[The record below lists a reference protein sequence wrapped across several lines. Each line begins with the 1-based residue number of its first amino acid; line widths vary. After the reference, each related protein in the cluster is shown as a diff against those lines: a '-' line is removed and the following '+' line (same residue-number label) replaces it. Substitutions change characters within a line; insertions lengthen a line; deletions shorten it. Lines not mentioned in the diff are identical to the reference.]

1 MMKKRLVTVGLAAVA
16 AVTLLAAG
24 CGEGKNYIK
33 MSYYDET
40 SYEEG
45 ANYSTI
51 DENLFYRN
59 ERKVDVA
66 DPCVVYV
73 NDEKDADYGSYYLY
87 GTTGN
92 TGFFCWKSD
101 DLVNWEGVGYALL
114 YRDLSTPQGKAVSV
128 DSWAPEVIY
137 DGEADK
143 WYMFFSS
150 TPKDS
155 SNSYIPYIAQSDS
168 PAGPFELIDHI
179 DSYTA
184 TDGTPL
190 KDIENIETNNS
201 YYYQRYM
208 TFDPLKMSQALE
220 KLGLADMDATSD
232 VLRAIDFHP
241 YVDSSTGDKYLY
253 FNTSVNSYIMGMK
266 MNSWTDPKYDTLTI
280 ITKPGYSTPSAAEKD
295 VPNEMNTSVNE
306 AAWITEHGGKYYLT
320 YSTNSYKDKTYQVCQ
335 AVADKPLGEFRKLT
349 EAEGG
354 ILLSAD
360 SALRDDVSG
369 TGHSSIINAGGQDYI
384 IYHAHNSIAEGGSS
398 RHVAVD
404 EIEWITVKD
413 AQGNDLDVMYANGP
427 TTSVQPLPE
436 FASEYKNI
444 VAQAEVSATGIADGS
459 SVSFLTDGLL
469 SINRYA
475 NYDMVETY
483 IKETEFS
490 GETTITL
497 KFDDYKTIRA
507 LMVYNSKNMESAFY
521 DIERVEFDCRLEDGT
536 FVTKYIDGL
545 AYDIK
550 AYTSTDDI
558 DVLRPASSAI
568 AEFDEIECNE
578 IRITITPATE
588 EQIPVHGFNDLAILA
603 VSEIRVLGK

>member
-1 MMKKRLVTVGLAAVA
+1 MKKRLVAIGLAIMTAI
-16 AVTLLAAG
+16 TLPIAG
-24 CGEGKNYIK
+24 CGEGKNYIE

-45 ANYSTI
+45 ADYSTI
-51 DENLFYRN
+51 NENLFYRN
-59 ERKVDVA
+59 DRKVDVA
-66 DPCVVYV
+66 DPCVVYIDDE
-73 NDEKDADYGSYYLY
+73 NDTDYGSYYLY

-137 DGEADK
+137 DGETDK

-168 PAGPFELIDHI
+168 PSGPFDLIDHI

-184 TDGTPL
+184 ADGTLL

-241 YVDSSTGDKYLY
+241 YVDSVTGDKYLY
-253 FNTSVNSYIMGMK
+253 FNTSVNSYIMGIK
-266 MNSWTDPKYDTLTI
+266 MNSWTEPDYDTLTI
-280 ITKPGYSTPSAAEKD
+280 IAKPGYSTPSAAEKD

-306 AAWITEHGGKYYLT
+306 AAWITEHGGRYYLT

-335 AVADKPLGEFRKLT
+335 AVADNPLGEFRKLT

-369 TGHSSIINAGGQDYI
+369 TGHSAIINAGGQDYI

-404 EIEWITVKD
+404 EIEWVAIED
-413 AQGNDLDVMYANGP
+413 ANGNELDAMYANGP
-427 TTSVQPLPE
+427 TTSVQPIPE

-444 VAQAEVSATGIADGS
+444 ADQAEVSATSLADGS
-459 SVSFLTDGLL
+459 SVSALTDDLL
-469 SINRYA
+469 TINRYA
-475 NYDMVETY
+475 NYDMVEKY
-483 IKETEFS
+483 VKETEFS
-490 GETTITL
+490 AETTITL

-507 LMVYNSKNMESAFY
+507 LMIYNSKNMESAFY

-536 FVTKYIDGL
+536 FATKYIDKL
-545 AYDIK
+545 AFDIM

-558 DVLRPASSAI
+558 DVLRPASSAV

-578 IRITITPATE
+578 IRITIKPATE
-588 EQIPVHGFNDLAILA
+588 EQIPVHGFNDLAVLA

>member
-1 MMKKRLVTVGLAAVA
+1 MKKRLVAIGLAMMTAI
-16 AVTLLAAG
+16 TLPIAG
-24 CGEGKNYIK
+24 CGEGKNYIE

-45 ANYSTI
+45 ADYSTI
-51 DENLFYRN
+51 NENLFYRN
-59 ERKVDVA
+59 DRKVDVA
-66 DPCVVYV
+66 DPCVVYIDDE
-73 NDEKDADYGSYYLY
+73 NDTDYGSYYLY

-137 DGEADK
+137 DGETDK

-168 PAGPFELIDHI
+168 PSGPFDLIDHI

-184 TDGTPL
+184 ADGTLL

-241 YVDSSTGDKYLY
+241 YVDSVTGDKYLY
-253 FNTSVNSYIMGMK
+253 FNTSVNSYIMGIK
-266 MNSWTDPKYDTLTI
+266 MNSWTEPDYDTLTI
-280 ITKPGYSTPSAAEKD
+280 IAKPGYSTPSAAEKD

-306 AAWITEHGGKYYLT
+306 AAWITEHGGRYYLT

-335 AVADKPLGEFRKLT
+335 AVADNPLGEFRKLT

-369 TGHSSIINAGGQDYI
+369 TGHSAIINAGGQDYI

-404 EIEWITVKD
+404 EIEWVAIED
-413 AQGNDLDVMYANGP
+413 ANGNELDAMYANGP
-427 TTSVQPLPE
+427 TTSVQPIPE

-444 VAQAEVSATGIADGS
+444 ADQAEVSATSLADGS
-459 SVSFLTDGLL
+459 SVSALTDDLL
-469 SINRYA
+469 TINRYA
-475 NYDMVETY
+475 NYDMVEKY
-483 IKETEFS
+483 VKETEFS
-490 GETTITL
+490 DETTITL

-507 LMVYNSKNMESAFY
+507 LMIYNSKNMESAFY

-536 FVTKYIDGL
+536 FATKYIDKL
-545 AYDIK
+545 AFDIM

-558 DVLRPASSAI
+558 DVLRPASSAV

-578 IRITITPATE
+578 IRITIKPATE
-588 EQIPVHGFNDLAILA
+588 EQIPVHGFNDLAVLA

>member
-1 MMKKRLVTVGLAAVA
+1 
-16 AVTLLAAG
+16 
-24 CGEGKNYIK
+24 
-33 MSYYDET
+33 
-40 SYEEG
+40 
-45 ANYSTI
+45 
-51 DENLFYRN
+51 
-59 ERKVDVA
+59 
-66 DPCVVYV
+66 
-73 NDEKDADYGSYYLY
+73 
-87 GTTGN
+87 
-92 TGFFCWKSD
+92 
-101 DLVNWEGVGYALL
+101 
-114 YRDLSTPQGKAVSV
+114 
-128 DSWAPEVIY
+128 
-137 DGEADK
+137 
-143 WYMFFSS
+143 
-150 TPKDS
+150 
-155 SNSYIPYIAQSDS
+155 
-168 PAGPFELIDHI
+168 
-179 DSYTA
+179 
-184 TDGTPL
+184 
-190 KDIENIETNNS
+190 
-201 YYYQRYM
+201 M
-208 TFDPLKMSQALE
+208 TFDPLKMLQALE

-241 YVDSSTGDKYLY
+241 YVDSATGDKYLY
-253 FNTSVNSYIMGMK
+253 FNTSVNSYIMGME

-306 AAWITEHGGKYYLT
+306 AAWITEYGGKYYLT

-369 TGHSSIINAGGQDYI
+369 TGHSSIVHVGEQDYI

-444 VAQAEVSATGIADGS
+444 AAQAEVSATGIADGS

-536 FVTKYIDGL
+536 FATKYIDGL

-578 IRITITPATE
+578 IRITIKPATE

>member
-1 MMKKRLVTVGLAAVA
+1 MKKRLVTVSLAMMTAII
-16 AVTLLAAG
+16 LLIAG
-24 CGEGKNYIK
+24 CGEGKNYIE

-45 ANYSTI
+45 ADYSTI
-51 DENLFYRN
+51 NENLFYRN

-73 NDEKDADYGSYYLY
+73 DDENDTDYGSYYLY

-137 DGEADK
+137 DGEANK

-150 TPKDS
+150 TPKES
-155 SNSYIPYIAQSDS
+155 SNSFIPYIAQGDS

-208 TFDPLKMSQALE
+208 TFDPLKMSQELE
-220 KLGLADMDATSD
+220 RLGLADMDNTSD

-241 YVDSSTGDKYLY
+241 YVDSATGDKYLY
-253 FNTSVNSYIMGMK
+253 FNTSVNSYIMGIK
-266 MNSWTDPKYDTLTI
+266 MNSWTEPDYGTLTI
-280 ITKPGYSTPSAAEKD
+280 IAKPGYSTPSAVEKD
-295 VPNEMNTSVNE
+295 VPAEMNTSVNE
-306 AAWITEHGGKYYLT
+306 AAWMTEHGGKYYLT

-335 AVADKPLGEFRKLT
+335 AVADSPLGEFRKLT

-354 ILLSAD
+354 ILISAD

-369 TGHSSIINAGGQDYI
+369 TGHSSIINVGGQDYI
-384 IYHAHNSIAEGGSS
+384 VYHAHNSIAEGGSS

-404 EIEWITVKD
+404 EIEWVTVKD
-413 AQGNDLDVMYANGP
+413 VQGNDLDVMYANGP

-444 VAQAEVSATGIADGS
+444 ADQAEVSATSVADGS

-490 GETTITL
+490 AGTTITL

-507 LMVYNSKNMESAFY
+507 LMIYNSKNMESAFY

-536 FVTKYIDGL
+536 YATKYIDNL
-545 AYDIK
+545 SFDIE

-558 DVLRPASSAI
+558 DVLRPASSAV

-578 IRITITPATE
+578 IRITIKPATE
-588 EQIPVHGFNDLAILA
+588 EQIPVHGFNDLAVLA
-603 VSEIRVLGK
+603 VSEIRVLSK

>member
-1 MMKKRLVTVGLAAVA
+1 MKKRLLAIGLAIMTAI
-16 AVTLLAAG
+16 TLPIAG
-24 CGEGKNYIK
+24 CGEGKNYIE

-45 ANYSTI
+45 ADYSTI
-51 DENLFYRN
+51 NENLFYRN
-59 ERKVDVA
+59 DRKVDVA
-66 DPCVVYV
+66 DPCVVYIDDE
-73 NDEKDADYGSYYLY
+73 NDTDYGSYYLY

-137 DGEADK
+137 DGETDK

-168 PAGPFELIDHI
+168 PSGPFDLIDHI

-184 TDGTPL
+184 ADGTLL

-241 YVDSSTGDKYLY
+241 YVDSVTGDKYLY
-253 FNTSVNSYIMGMK
+253 FNTSVNSYIMGIK
-266 MNSWTDPKYDTLTI
+266 MNSWTDPDYDTLTI
-280 ITKPGYSTPSAAEKD
+280 IAKPGYSTPSAAEKD

-306 AAWITEHGGKYYLT
+306 AAWITEHGGRYYLT

-335 AVADKPLGEFRKLT
+335 AVADNPLGEFRKLT

-369 TGHSSIINAGGQDYI
+369 TGHSAIINAGGQDYI

-404 EIEWITVKD
+404 EIEWVAIED
-413 AQGNDLDVMYANGP
+413 ANGNELDVMYANGP

-444 VAQAEVSATGIADGS
+444 AAQAEVSATSLADGS
-459 SVSFLTDGLL
+459 SVSALTDDLL
-469 SINRYA
+469 TINRYA
-475 NYDMVETY
+475 NYDMVEKY
-483 IKETEFS
+483 VKETEFS
-490 GETTITL
+490 AETTITL

-507 LMVYNSKNMESAFY
+507 LMIYNSKNMESAFY

-536 FVTKYIDGL
+536 FATKYIDKL
-545 AYDIK
+545 AFDIM

-558 DVLRPASSAI
+558 DVLRLASSAV

-578 IRITITPATE
+578 IRITIKPATE
-588 EQIPVHGFNDLAILA
+588 EQIPVHGFNDLAVLA
-603 VSEIRVLGK
+603 VSELRVLGK

>member
-1 MMKKRLVTVGLAAVA
+1 MKKRIVSVGLAVLA

-33 MSYYDET
+33 MSYYDEA
-40 SYEEG
+40 SYADGED
-45 ANYSTI
+45 YSTI
-51 DENLFYRN
+51 NENLFYRN

-73 NDEKDADYGSYYLY
+73 DDENDADYGTYYLY

-114 YRDLSTPQGKAVSV
+114 YRDLTTPEGKAVSI

-137 DGEADK
+137 DGDADK

-155 SNSYIPYIAQSDS
+155 SNSYIPYIAEGDS
-168 PAGPFELIDHI
+168 PAGPFTLVDHI

-190 KDIENIETNNS
+190 KDIENIETDNS

-208 TFDPLKMSQALE
+208 TFDPYQMSQAME
-220 KLGLADMDATSD
+220 NLGLGDMDATSD

-241 YVDSSTGDKYLY
+241 YVDSATGDKYLY
-253 FNTSVNSYIMGMK
+253 FNTSVNSYIMGIK
-266 MNSWTDPKYDTLTI
+266 MNSWAEPDYSTLTI
-280 ITKPGYSTPSAAEKD
+280 IAKPGYSTPSAAEKD

-306 AAWITEHGGKYYLT
+306 AAWITEHNGKYYLT

-335 AVADKPLGEFRKLT
+335 AVGSTPLGEFRKLT

-360 SALRDDVSG
+360 AALRDDVSG
-369 TGHSSIINAGGQDYI
+369 TGHSSIINAGGQYYI
-384 IYHAHNSIAEGGSS
+384 VYHKHNSVSEGGSS

-436 FASEYKNI
+436 FASEYKN
-444 VAQAEVSATGIADGS
+444 VASEAEVSATSLSGDS
-459 SVSFLTDGLL
+459 SVSCLTDGLL
-469 SINRYA
+469 SVNRYA

-483 IKETEFS
+483 VKETCFTA
-490 GETTITL
+490 ETTITL
-497 KFDDYKTIRA
+497 TFDDYKTIRA
-507 LMVYNSKNMESAFY
+507 LMIYNSKNMESAFY
-521 DIERVEFDCRLEDGT
+521 NIERVEFDCRLEDGT
-536 FVTKYIDGL
+536 LATKYIDGL
-545 AYDIK
+545 VFDWD

-558 DVLRPASSAI
+558 DVIRPAASAI
-568 AEFDEIECNE
+568 AEFDEIECIE
-578 IRITITPATE
+578 IRITISPATE
-588 EQIPVHGFNDLAILA
+588 EQIPVHGYDDMAELA

>member
-1 MMKKRLVTVGLAAVA
+1 MKKRIVSVGLAVLA

-33 MSYYDET
+33 MSYYDEA
-40 SYEEG
+40 SYADGED
-45 ANYSTI
+45 YSTI
-51 DENLFYRN
+51 NENLFYRN

-73 NDEKDADYGSYYLY
+73 DDENDADYGTYYLY

-114 YRDLSTPQGKAVSV
+114 YRDLTTPEGKAVSI

-137 DGEADK
+137 DGDADK

-155 SNSYIPYIAQSDS
+155 SNSYIPYIAEGDS
-168 PAGPFELIDHI
+168 PAGPFTLVDHI

-190 KDIENIETNNS
+190 KDIENIETDNS

-208 TFDPLKMSQALE
+208 TFDPYQMSQAME
-220 KLGLADMDATSD
+220 KLGLGDMDATSD

-241 YVDSSTGDKYLY
+241 YVDSATGDKYLY
-253 FNTSVNSYIMGMK
+253 FNTSVNSYIMGIK
-266 MNSWTDPKYDTLTI
+266 MNSWAEPDYSTLTI
-280 ITKPGYSTPSAAEKD
+280 IAKPGYSTPSAAEKD

-306 AAWITEHGGKYYLT
+306 AAWITEHNGKYYLT
-320 YSTNSYKDKTYQVCQ
+320 YSTNSYRDKTYQVCQ
-335 AVADKPLGEFRKLT
+335 AVADSPLGEFRKLT
-349 EAEGG
+349 EEEGG

-360 SALRDDVSG
+360 AALRDDVSG
-369 TGHSSIINAGGQDYI
+369 TGHSSIINAGGQYYI
-384 IYHAHNSIAEGGSS
+384 VYHKHNSVSEGGSS

-436 FASEYKNI
+436 FASEYKN
-444 VAQAEVSATGIADGS
+444 VASEAEVSATSLADDS
-459 SVSFLTDGLL
+459 SVSCLTDGLL
-469 SINRYA
+469 SVNRFA
-475 NYDMVETY
+475 NNDMVETY
-483 IKETEFS
+483 VKETCFTA
-490 GETTITL
+490 ETTITL
-497 KFDDYKTIRA
+497 TFDDYKTIRA
-507 LMVYNSKNMESAFY
+507 LMIYNSKNMESAFY
-521 DIERVEFDCRLEDGT
+521 NIERVEFDCRLEDGT
-536 FVTKYIDGL
+536 LATKYIDGL
-545 AYDIK
+545 VFDWD

-558 DVLRPASSAI
+558 DVIRPAASAI
-568 AEFDEIECNE
+568 AEFDEIECIE
-578 IRITITPATE
+578 IRITISPATE
-588 EQIPVHGFNDLAILA
+588 EQIPVHGYNDMAELA

>member
-1 MMKKRLVTVGLAAVA
+1 MKKRLVAIGLAIMTAI
-16 AVTLLAAG
+16 TLPIAG
-24 CGEGKNYIK
+24 CGEGKNYIE

-45 ANYSTI
+45 ADYSTI
-51 DENLFYRN
+51 NENLFYRN
-59 ERKVDVA
+59 DRKVDVA
-66 DPCVVYV
+66 DPCVVYIDDE
-73 NDEKDADYGSYYLY
+73 NDTDYGSYYLY

-137 DGEADK
+137 DGETDK

-168 PAGPFELIDHI
+168 PSGPFDLIDHI

-184 TDGTPL
+184 ADGTLL

-241 YVDSSTGDKYLY
+241 YVDSVTGDKYLY
-253 FNTSVNSYIMGMK
+253 FNTSVNSYIMGIK
-266 MNSWTDPKYDTLTI
+266 MNSWTDPDYDTLTI
-280 ITKPGYSTPSAAEKD
+280 IAKPGYSTPSAAEKD

-306 AAWITEHGGKYYLT
+306 AAWITEHGGRYYLT

-335 AVADKPLGEFRKLT
+335 AVADNPLGEFRKLT

-369 TGHSSIINAGGQDYI
+369 TGHSAIINAGGQDYI

-404 EIEWITVKD
+404 EIEWVAIED
-413 AQGNDLDVMYANGP
+413 ANGNELDAMYANGP
-427 TTSVQPLPE
+427 TTSVQPIPE

-444 VAQAEVSATGIADGS
+444 ADQAEVSATSLADGS
-459 SVSFLTDGLL
+459 SVSALTDDLL
-469 SINRYA
+469 TINRYA
-475 NYDMVETY
+475 NYDMVEKY
-483 IKETEFS
+483 VKETEFS
-490 GETTITL
+490 AETTITL

-507 LMVYNSKNMESAFY
+507 LMIYNSKNMESAFY

-536 FVTKYIDGL
+536 FATKYIDKL
-545 AYDIK
+545 AFDIM

-558 DVLRPASSAI
+558 DVLRPASSAV

-578 IRITITPATE
+578 IRITIKPATE
-588 EQIPVHGFNDLAILA
+588 EQIPVHGFNDLAVLA

>member
-1 MMKKRLVTVGLAAVA
+1 MKKRLLAIGLAIMTAI
-16 AVTLLAAG
+16 TLPIAG
-24 CGEGKNYIK
+24 CGEGKNYIE

-45 ANYSTI
+45 ADYSTI
-51 DENLFYRN
+51 NENLFYRN
-59 ERKVDVA
+59 DRKVDVA
-66 DPCVVYV
+66 DPCVVYIDDE
-73 NDEKDADYGSYYLY
+73 NDTDYGSYYLY

-137 DGEADK
+137 DGETDK

-168 PAGPFELIDHI
+168 PSGPFELIDHI

-208 TFDPLKMSQALE
+208 TFDPLKMLQALE

-241 YVDSSTGDKYLY
+241 YVDSATGDKYLY
-253 FNTSVNSYIMGMK
+253 FNTSVNSYIMGIK
-266 MNSWTDPKYDTLTI
+266 MNSWTDPDYDTLTI
-280 ITKPGYSTPSAAEKD
+280 IAKPGYSTPSAAEKD

-306 AAWITEHGGKYYLT
+306 AAWITEHGGRYYLT

-335 AVADKPLGEFRKLT
+335 AVADNPLGEFRKLT

-369 TGHSSIINAGGQDYI
+369 TGHSAIINAGGQDYI

-404 EIEWITVKD
+404 EIEWVAIED
-413 AQGNDLDVMYANGP
+413 ANGNELDAMYANGP

-444 VAQAEVSATGIADGS
+444 AAQAEVSATSLADGS

-490 GETTITL
+490 AETTITL
-497 KFDDYKTIRA
+497 KFNDYKTIRA
-507 LMVYNSKNMESAFY
+507 LMIYNSKNMESAFY

-536 FVTKYIDGL
+536 FATKYIDKL
-545 AYDIK
+545 AFDIM

-558 DVLRPASSAI
+558 DVLRPASSAV

-578 IRITITPATE
+578 IRITIKPATE
-588 EQIPVHGFNDLAILA
+588 EQIPVHGFNDLAVLA

>member
-1 MMKKRLVTVGLAAVA
+1 MKKRLVAIGLAIMTAI
-16 AVTLLAAG
+16 TLPITG
-24 CGEGKNYIK
+24 CGEGKNYIE

-45 ANYSTI
+45 ADYSTI
-51 DENLFYRN
+51 NENLFYRN
-59 ERKVDVA
+59 DRKVDVA
-66 DPCVVYV
+66 DPCVVYIDDE
-73 NDEKDADYGSYYLY
+73 NDTDYGSYYLY

-137 DGEADK
+137 DGETDK

-168 PAGPFELIDHI
+168 PSGPFDLIDHI

-184 TDGTPL
+184 ADGTLL

-241 YVDSSTGDKYLY
+241 YVDSVTGDKYLY
-253 FNTSVNSYIMGMK
+253 FNTSVNSYIMGIK
-266 MNSWTDPKYDTLTI
+266 MNSWTDPDYDTLTI
-280 ITKPGYSTPSAAEKD
+280 IAKPGYSTPSAAEKD

-306 AAWITEHGGKYYLT
+306 AAWITEHGGRYYLT

-335 AVADKPLGEFRKLT
+335 AVADNPLGEFRKLS

-369 TGHSSIINAGGQDYI
+369 TGHSAIINAGGQDYI

-404 EIEWITVKD
+404 EIEWVAIED
-413 AQGNDLDVMYANGP
+413 ANGNELDAMYANGP
-427 TTSVQPLPE
+427 TTSVQPIPE

-444 VAQAEVSATGIADGS
+444 ADQAEVSATSLADGS
-459 SVSFLTDGLL
+459 SVSALTDDLL
-469 SINRYA
+469 TINRYA

-490 GETTITL
+490 AETTITL

-507 LMVYNSKNMESAFY
+507 LMIYNSKNMESAFY

-536 FVTKYIDGL
+536 FATKYIDKL
-545 AYDIK
+545 AFDIM

-558 DVLRPASSAI
+558 DVLRPASSAV

-578 IRITITPATE
+578 IRITIKPATE
-588 EQIPVHGFNDLAILA
+588 EQIPVHGFNDLAVLA

>member
-1 MMKKRLVTVGLAAVA
+1 MKKRLVAIGLAIMTAI
-16 AVTLLAAG
+16 TLPITG
-24 CGEGKNYIK
+24 CGEGKNYIE

-45 ANYSTI
+45 ADYSTI
-51 DENLFYRN
+51 NENLFYRN
-59 ERKVDVA
+59 DRKVDVA
-66 DPCVVYV
+66 DPCVVYIDDE
-73 NDEKDADYGSYYLY
+73 NDTDYGSYYLY

-137 DGEADK
+137 DGETDR

-168 PAGPFELIDHI
+168 PSGPFDLIDHI

-184 TDGTPL
+184 ADGTLL

-241 YVDSSTGDKYLY
+241 YVDSVTGDKYLY
-253 FNTSVNSYIMGMK
+253 FNTSVNSYIMGIK
-266 MNSWTDPKYDTLTI
+266 MNSWTEPDYDTLTI
-280 ITKPGYSTPSAAEKD
+280 IAKPGYSTPSAAEKD

-306 AAWITEHGGKYYLT
+306 AAWITEHGGRYYLT

-335 AVADKPLGEFRKLT
+335 AVADNPLGEFRKLT

-369 TGHSSIINAGGQDYI
+369 TGHSAIINAGGQDYI

-404 EIEWITVKD
+404 EIEWVAIED
-413 AQGNDLDVMYANGP
+413 ANGNELDAMYANGP
-427 TTSVQPLPE
+427 TTSVQPIPE

-444 VAQAEVSATGIADGS
+444 ADQAEVSATSLADGS
-459 SVSFLTDGLL
+459 SVSALTDDLL
-469 SINRYA
+469 TINRYA
-475 NYDMVETY
+475 NYDMVEKY
-483 IKETEFS
+483 VKETEFS
-490 GETTITL
+490 DETTITL

-507 LMVYNSKNMESAFY
+507 LMIYNSKNMESAFY

-536 FVTKYIDGL
+536 FATKYIDKL
-545 AYDIK
+545 AFDIM

-558 DVLRPASSAI
+558 DVLRPASSAV

-578 IRITITPATE
+578 IRITIKPATE
-588 EQIPVHGFNDLAILA
+588 EQIPVHGFNDLAVLA

>member
-1 MMKKRLVTVGLAAVA
+1 MKKRLVAIGLAMMTAII
-16 AVTLLAAG
+16 LLIAG
-24 CGEGKNYIK
+24 CEEGKNYIE

-45 ANYSTI
+45 ADYSTI
-51 DENLFYRN
+51 NENLFYRN
-59 ERKVDVA
+59 DRKVDVA
-66 DPCVVYV
+66 DPCVVYIDDE
-73 NDEKDADYGSYYLY
+73 NDTDYGSYYLY

-137 DGEADK
+137 DGETDK

-168 PAGPFELIDHI
+168 PSGPFELIDHI

-184 TDGTPL
+184 ADGTLL

-241 YVDSSTGDKYLY
+241 YVDSVTGDKYLY
-253 FNTSVNSYIMGMK
+253 FNTSVNSYIMGIK
-266 MNSWTDPKYDTLTI
+266 MNSWTDPDYDTLTI
-280 ITKPGYSTPSAAEKD
+280 IAKPGYSTPSAAEKD

-306 AAWITEHGGKYYLT
+306 AAWITEHGGRYYLT

-335 AVADKPLGEFRKLT
+335 AVADNPLGEFRKLT

-369 TGHSSIINAGGQDYI
+369 TGHSAIINAGGQDYI

-404 EIEWITVKD
+404 EIEWVAIED
-413 AQGNDLDVMYANGP
+413 ANGNELDAMYANGP
-427 TTSVQPLPE
+427 TTSVQPIPE

-444 VAQAEVSATGIADGS
+444 ADQAEVSATSLADGS
-459 SVSFLTDGLL
+459 SVSALTDDLL
-469 SINRYA
+469 TINRYA

-490 GETTITL
+490 AETTITL

-507 LMVYNSKNMESAFY
+507 LMIYNSKNMESAFY

-536 FVTKYIDGL
+536 FATKYIDKL
-545 AYDIK
+545 AFDIM

-558 DVLRPASSAI
+558 DVLRPASSAV

-578 IRITITPATE
+578 IRITIKPATE
-588 EQIPVHGFNDLAILA
+588 EQIPVHGFNDLAVLA

>member
-1 MMKKRLVTVGLAAVA
+1 MKKRIVSVGLAVLA

-33 MSYYDET
+33 MSYYDEA
-40 SYEEG
+40 SYADGEDC
-45 ANYSTI
+45 STI
-51 DENLFYRN
+51 NENLFYRN

-73 NDEKDADYGSYYLY
+73 DDENDADYGTYYLY

-114 YRDLSTPQGKAVSV
+114 YRDLTTPEGKAVSI

-137 DGEADK
+137 DGDADK

-155 SNSYIPYIAQSDS
+155 SNSYIPYIAEGDS
-168 PAGPFELIDHI
+168 PAGPFTLVDHI

-190 KDIENIETNNS
+190 KDIENIETDNS

-208 TFDPLKMSQALE
+208 TFDPYQMSQAME
-220 KLGLADMDATSD
+220 NLGLGDMDATSD

-241 YVDSSTGDKYLY
+241 YVDSATGDKYLY
-253 FNTSVNSYIMGMK
+253 FNTSVNSYIMGIK
-266 MNSWTDPKYDTLTI
+266 MNSWAEPDYSTLTI
-280 ITKPGYSTPSAAEKD
+280 IAKPGYSTPSAAEKD

-306 AAWITEHGGKYYLT
+306 AAWITEHNGKYYLT

-335 AVADKPLGEFRKLT
+335 AVADSPLGEFRKLT
-349 EAEGG
+349 EKEGG

-360 SALRDDVSG
+360 AALRDDVSG
-369 TGHSSIINAGGQDYI
+369 TGHSSIINAGGQYYI
-384 IYHAHNSIAEGGSS
+384 VYHKHNSVSEGGSS

-436 FASEYKNI
+436 FASEYKN
-444 VAQAEVSATGIADGS
+444 VASEAEVSATSLADDS
-459 SVSFLTDGLL
+459 SVSCLTDGLL
-469 SINRYA
+469 SVNRFA
-475 NYDMVETY
+475 NDDMVETY
-483 IKETEFS
+483 VKETCFTA
-490 GETTITL
+490 ETTITL
-497 KFDDYKTIRA
+497 TFDDYKTIRA
-507 LMVYNSKNMESAFY
+507 LMIYNSKNMESAFY
-521 DIERVEFDCRLEDGT
+521 NIERVEFDCRLEDGT
-536 FVTKYIDGL
+536 LATKYIDGL
-545 AYDIK
+545 VFDWD

-558 DVLRPASSAI
+558 DVIRPAASAI
-568 AEFDEIECNE
+568 AEFDEIECIE
-578 IRITITPATE
+578 IRITISPATE
-588 EQIPVHGFNDLAILA
+588 EQIPVHGYDDMAELA

>member
-1 MMKKRLVTVGLAAVA
+1 MKKRIVSVGLAVLA

-33 MSYYDET
+33 MSYYDEA
-40 SYEEG
+40 SYADGED
-45 ANYSTI
+45 YSTI
-51 DENLFYRN
+51 NENLFYRN

-73 NDEKDADYGSYYLY
+73 DDENDADYGTYYLY

-114 YRDLSTPQGKAVSV
+114 YRDLTTPEGKAVSI

-137 DGEADK
+137 DGDADK

-155 SNSYIPYIAQSDS
+155 SNSYIPYIAEGDS
-168 PAGPFELIDHI
+168 PAGPFTLVDHI

-190 KDIENIETNNS
+190 KDIENIETDNS

-208 TFDPLKMSQALE
+208 TFDPYQMSQAME
-220 KLGLADMDATSD
+220 NLGLGDMDATSD

-241 YVDSSTGDKYLY
+241 YVDSATGDKYLY
-253 FNTSVNSYIMGMK
+253 FNTSVNSYIMGIK
-266 MNSWTDPKYDTLTI
+266 MNSWAEPDYSTLTI
-280 ITKPGYSTPSAAEKD
+280 IAKPGYSTPSAAEKD

-306 AAWITEHGGKYYLT
+306 AAWITEHNGKYYLT

-335 AVADKPLGEFRKLT
+335 AVADSPLGEFRKLT
-349 EAEGG
+349 EKEGG

-360 SALRDDVSG
+360 AALRDDVSG
-369 TGHSSIINAGGQDYI
+369 TGHSSIINAGGQYYI
-384 IYHAHNSIAEGGSS
+384 VYHKHNSVSEGGSS

-436 FASEYKNI
+436 FASEYKN
-444 VAQAEVSATGIADGS
+444 VASEAEVSATSLSGDS
-459 SVSFLTDGLL
+459 SVSCLTDGLL
-469 SINRYA
+469 SVNRFA
-475 NYDMVETY
+475 NADMVETY
-483 IKETEFS
+483 VKETCFTA
-490 GETTITL
+490 ETTITL
-497 KFDDYKTIRA
+497 TFDDYKTIRV
-507 LMVYNSKNMESAFY
+507 LMIYNSKNMESAFY
-521 DIERVEFDCRLEDGT
+521 NIERVEFDCRLEDGT
-536 FVTKYIDGL
+536 LATKYIDGL
-545 AYDIK
+545 VFDWD

-558 DVLRPASSAI
+558 DVIRPAASAI

-578 IRITITPATE
+578 IRITISPATE
-588 EQIPVHGFNDLAILA
+588 EQIPVHGYDDMAELA

>member
-1 MMKKRLVTVGLAAVA
+1 MKKRIVSVGLAVLA

-33 MSYYDET
+33 MSYYDEA
-40 SYEEG
+40 SYADGED
-45 ANYSTI
+45 YSTI
-51 DENLFYRN
+51 NENLFYRN

-73 NDEKDADYGSYYLY
+73 DDENDADYGTYYLY

-114 YRDLSTPQGKAVSV
+114 YRDLTTPEGKAVSV

-137 DGEADK
+137 DGDADK

-155 SNSYIPYIAQSDS
+155 SNSYIPYIAEGDS
-168 PAGPFELIDHI
+168 PAGPFTLVDHI

-190 KDIENIETNNS
+190 KDIENIETDNS

-208 TFDPLKMSQALE
+208 TFDPYQMSQAME
-220 KLGLADMDATSD
+220 NLGLGDMDATSD

-241 YVDSSTGDKYLY
+241 YVDSATGDKYLY
-253 FNTSVNSYIMGMK
+253 FNTSVNSYIMGIKMK
-266 MNSWTDPKYDTLTI
+266 SWTEPEYGTLTI
-280 ITKPGYSTPSAAEKD
+280 IAKPGYSTPSAAEKD

-306 AAWITEHGGKYYLT
+306 AAWITEHNGKYYLT

-335 AVADKPLGEFRKLT
+335 AVADSPLGEFRKLT
-349 EAEGG
+349 EKEGG

-360 SALRDDVSG
+360 AALRDDVSG
-369 TGHSSIINAGGQDYI
+369 TGHSSIINAGGQYYI
-384 IYHAHNSIAEGGSS
+384 VYHKHNSVSEGGSS

-436 FASEYKNI
+436 FASEYKN
-444 VAQAEVSATGIADGS
+444 VAPEAEVSATSLSGDS
-459 SVSFLTDGLL
+459 SVSCLTDGLL
-469 SINRYA
+469 SVNRYA

-483 IKETEFS
+483 VKETCFTA
-490 GETTITL
+490 ETTITL
-497 KFDDYKTIRA
+497 TFDDYKTIRA
-507 LMVYNSKNMESAFY
+507 LMIYNSKNMESAFY
-521 DIERVEFDCRLEDGT
+521 NIERVEFDCRLEDGT
-536 FVTKYIDGL
+536 LATKYIDGL
-545 AYDIK
+545 VFDWD

-558 DVLRPASSAI
+558 DVIRPAASAI

-578 IRITITPATE
+578 IRITISPATE
-588 EQIPVHGFNDLAILA
+588 EQIPVHGYNDMAELA

>member
-1 MMKKRLVTVGLAAVA
+1 MKKRIVSVGLAVLA

-33 MSYYDET
+33 MSYYDEA
-40 SYEEG
+40 SYADGED
-45 ANYSTI
+45 YSTI
-51 DENLFYRN
+51 NENLFYRN

-73 NDEKDADYGSYYLY
+73 DDENDADYGTYYLY

-114 YRDLSTPQGKAVSV
+114 YRDLTTPEGKAVSV

-137 DGEADK
+137 DGDADK

-155 SNSYIPYIAQSDS
+155 SNSYIPYIAEGDS
-168 PAGPFELIDHI
+168 PAGPFTLVDHI
-179 DSYTA
+179 ESYTA

-190 KDIENIETNNS
+190 KDIENIETDNS

-208 TFDPLKMSQALE
+208 TFDPYQMSQAME
-220 KLGLADMDATSD
+220 NLGLGDMDATSD

-241 YVDSSTGDKYLY
+241 YVDSATGDKYLY
-253 FNTSVNSYIMGMK
+253 FNTSVNSYIMGIKMK
-266 MNSWTDPKYDTLTI
+266 SWTEPEYGTLTI
-280 ITKPGYSTPSAAEKD
+280 IAKPGYSTPSAAEKD

-306 AAWITEHGGKYYLT
+306 AAWITEHNGKYYLT

-335 AVADKPLGEFRKLT
+335 AVADSPLGEFRKLT
-349 EAEGG
+349 EKEGG

-360 SALRDDVSG
+360 AALRDDVSG
-369 TGHSSIINAGGQDYI
+369 TGHSSIINAGGQYYI
-384 IYHAHNSIAEGGSS
+384 VYHKHNSVSEGGSS

-436 FASEYKNI
+436 FASEYKN
-444 VAQAEVSATGIADGS
+444 VASEAEVSATSLSGDS
-459 SVSFLTDGLL
+459 SVSCLTDGLL
-469 SINRYA
+469 SVNRFA
-475 NYDMVETY
+475 NDDMVETY
-483 IKETEFS
+483 VKETCFTA
-490 GETTITL
+490 ETTITL
-497 KFDDYKTIRA
+497 TFDDYKTIRA
-507 LMVYNSKNMESAFY
+507 LMIYNSKNMESAFY
-521 DIERVEFDCRLEDGT
+521 NIERVEFDCRLEDGT
-536 FVTKYIDGL
+536 LATKYIDGL
-545 AYDIK
+545 VFDWD

-558 DVLRPASSAI
+558 DVIRPAASAI

-578 IRITITPATE
+578 IRITISPATE
-588 EQIPVHGFNDLAILA
+588 EQIPVHGYNDMAELA

>member
-1 MMKKRLVTVGLAAVA
+1 MKKRLVTVGLAMMTAI
-16 AVTLLAAG
+16 TLLIAG
-24 CGEGKNYIK
+24 CGEGKNYIE

-45 ANYSTI
+45 ADYSTI
-51 DENLFYRN
+51 NENLFYRN

-73 NDEKDADYGSYYLY
+73 DDENDTDYGSYYLY

-101 DLVNWEGVGYALL
+101 DLVNWKGVGYALL
-114 YRDLSTPQGKAVSV
+114 YRDLTTSEGKAVSV

-168 PAGPFELIDHI
+168 PSGPFELIDHI

-208 TFDPLKMSQALE
+208 TFDPLKMLQALE

-241 YVDSSTGDKYLY
+241 YVDSATGDKYLY

-335 AVADKPLGEFRKLT
+335 AVADSPLGEFRKLT

-354 ILLSAD
+354 ILISAD

-384 IYHAHNSIAEGGSS
+384 VYHAHNSIAEGGSS

-413 AQGNDLDVMYANGP
+413 VQGNDLDVMYANGP

-444 VAQAEVSATGIADGS
+444 ADQAEVSATSLADGS

-536 FVTKYIDGL
+536 FATKYIDGL

-588 EQIPVHGFNDLAILA
+588 EQIPVHGFNDLAVLA

>member
-1 MMKKRLVTVGLAAVA
+1 MKKRIVSVGLAVLA

-33 MSYYDET
+33 MSYYDEA
-40 SYEEG
+40 SYADGED
-45 ANYSTI
+45 YSTI
-51 DENLFYRN
+51 IENLFYRN

-73 NDEKDADYGSYYLY
+73 GDENDADYGTYYLY

-114 YRDLSTPQGKAVSV
+114 YRDLTTPEGKAVSI

-137 DGEADK
+137 DGDADK

-155 SNSYIPYIAQSDS
+155 SNSYIPYIAEGDS
-168 PAGPFELIDHI
+168 PAGPFTLVDHI

-190 KDIENIETNNS
+190 KDIENIETDNS

-208 TFDPLKMSQALE
+208 TFDPYQMSQAME
-220 KLGLADMDATSD
+220 NLGLGDMDATSD

-241 YVDSSTGDKYLY
+241 YVDSATGDKYLY
-253 FNTSVNSYIMGMK
+253 FNTSVNSYIMGIK
-266 MNSWTDPKYDTLTI
+266 MNSWAEPDYSTLTI
-280 ITKPGYSTPSAAEKD
+280 IAKPGYSTPSAAEKD
-295 VPNEMNTSVNE
+295 VPTEMNTSVNE
-306 AAWITEHGGKYYLT
+306 AAWITEHNGKYYLT

-335 AVADKPLGEFRKLT
+335 AVADSPLGEFRKLT
-349 EAEGG
+349 EEEGG

-360 SALRDDVSG
+360 AALRDDVSG
-369 TGHSSIINAGGQDYI
+369 TGHSSIINAGGQYYI
-384 IYHAHNSIAEGGSS
+384 VYHKHNSVSEGGSS
-398 RHVAVD
+398 RHVAMD

-436 FASEYKNI
+436 FASEYKN
-444 VAQAEVSATGIADGS
+444 VASEAEVSATSLADDS
-459 SVSFLTDGLL
+459 SVSCLTDGLL
-469 SINRYA
+469 SVNRYA

-483 IKETEFS
+483 VKETCFTA
-490 GETTITL
+490 ETTITL
-497 KFDDYKTIRA
+497 TFDDYKTIRA
-507 LMVYNSKNMESAFY
+507 LMIYNSKNMESAFY
-521 DIERVEFDCRLEDGT
+521 NIERVEFDCRLEDGT
-536 FVTKYIDGL
+536 LATKYIDGL
-545 AYDIK
+545 VFDWD

-558 DVLRPASSAI
+558 DVIRPAASAI
-568 AEFDEIECNE
+568 AEFDEIECIE
-578 IRITITPATE
+578 IRITISPATE
-588 EQIPVHGFNDLAILA
+588 EQIPVHGYNDMAELA

>member
-1 MMKKRLVTVGLAAVA
+1 MKKRIVSVGLAVLA

-33 MSYYDET
+33 MSYYDEA
-40 SYEEG
+40 SYADGED
-45 ANYSTI
+45 YSTI
-51 DENLFYRN
+51 NENLFYRN

-73 NDEKDADYGSYYLY
+73 GDENDADYGTYYLY

-114 YRDLSTPQGKAVSV
+114 YRDLTTPEGKAVSI

-137 DGEADK
+137 DGDADK

-155 SNSYIPYIAQSDS
+155 SNSYIPYIAEGDS
-168 PAGPFELIDHI
+168 PAGPFTLVDHI

-190 KDIENIETNNS
+190 KDIENIETDNS

-208 TFDPLKMSQALE
+208 TFDPYQMSQAME
-220 KLGLADMDATSD
+220 NLGLGDMDATSD

-241 YVDSSTGDKYLY
+241 YVDSATGDKYLY
-253 FNTSVNSYIMGMK
+253 FNTSVNSYIMGIK
-266 MNSWTDPKYDTLTI
+266 MNSWAEPDYSTLTI
-280 ITKPGYSTPSAAEKD
+280 IAKPGYSTPSAAEKD
-295 VPNEMNTSVNE
+295 VPTEMNTSVNE
-306 AAWITEHGGKYYLT
+306 AAWITEHNGKYYLT

-335 AVADKPLGEFRKLT
+335 AVADGPLGEFRKLT
-349 EAEGG
+349 EEEGG

-360 SALRDDVSG
+360 AALRDDVSG
-369 TGHSSIINAGGQDYI
+369 TGHSSILNAGGQYYI
-384 IYHAHNSIAEGGSS
+384 VYHKHNSVSEGGSS

-436 FASEYKNI
+436 FASEYKN
-444 VAQAEVSATGIADGS
+444 VASEAEVSATSLADDS
-459 SVSFLTDGLL
+459 SVSCLTDGLL
-469 SINRYA
+469 SVNRFA
-475 NYDMVETY
+475 NDDMVETY
-483 IKETEFS
+483 VKETCFTA
-490 GETTITL
+490 ETTITL
-497 KFDDYKTIRA
+497 TFDDYKTIRA
-507 LMVYNSKNMESAFY
+507 LMIYNSKNMESAFY
-521 DIERVEFDCRLEDGT
+521 NIERVEFDCRLEDGT
-536 FVTKYIDGL
+536 LATKYIDGL
-545 AYDIK
+545 VFDWD

-558 DVLRPASSAI
+558 DVIRPAASAI
-568 AEFDEIECNE
+568 AEFDEIECIE
-578 IRITITPATE
+578 IRITISPATE
-588 EQIPVHGFNDLAILA
+588 EQIPVHGYNDMAELA

>member
-1 MMKKRLVTVGLAAVA
+1 MKKRIVSVGLAVLA

-33 MSYYDET
+33 MSYYDEA
-40 SYEEG
+40 SYADGED
-45 ANYSTI
+45 YSTI
-51 DENLFYRN
+51 NENLFYRN

-73 NDEKDADYGSYYLY
+73 GDENDADYGTYYLY

-114 YRDLSTPQGKAVSV
+114 YRDLTTPEGKAVSI

-137 DGEADK
+137 DGDADK

-155 SNSYIPYIAQSDS
+155 SNSYIPYIAEGDS
-168 PAGPFELIDHI
+168 PAGPFTLVDHI

-190 KDIENIETNNS
+190 KDIENIETDNS

-208 TFDPLKMSQALE
+208 TFDPYQMSQAME
-220 KLGLADMDATSD
+220 NLGLGDMDATSD

-241 YVDSSTGDKYLY
+241 YVDSATGDKYLY
-253 FNTSVNSYIMGMK
+253 FNTSVNSYIMGIK
-266 MNSWTDPKYDTLTI
+266 MNSWAEPDYSTLTI
-280 ITKPGYSTPSAAEKD
+280 IAKPGYSTPSAAEKD

-306 AAWITEHGGKYYLT
+306 AAWITEHNGKYYLT

-335 AVADKPLGEFRKLT
+335 AVADSPLGEFRKLT
-349 EAEGG
+349 EKEGG

-360 SALRDDVSG
+360 AALRDDVSG
-369 TGHSSIINAGGQDYI
+369 TGHSSIINAGGQYYI
-384 IYHAHNSIAEGGSS
+384 VYHKHNSISEGGSS

-436 FASEYKNI
+436 FASEYKN
-444 VAQAEVSATGIADGS
+444 VASEAEVSATSLADDS
-459 SVSFLTDGLL
+459 SVSCLTDGLL
-469 SINRYA
+469 SVNRFA
-475 NYDMVETY
+475 NNDMVETY
-483 IKETEFS
+483 VKETCFTA
-490 GETTITL
+490 ETTITL
-497 KFDDYKTIRA
+497 TFDDYKTIRA
-507 LMVYNSKNMESAFY
+507 LMIYNSKNMESAFY
-521 DIERVEFDCRLEDGT
+521 NIERVEFDCRLEDGT
-536 FVTKYIDGL
+536 LATKYIDGL
-545 AYDIK
+545 VFDWD

-558 DVLRPASSAI
+558 DVIRPAASAI

-578 IRITITPATE
+578 IRITISPATE
-588 EQIPVHGFNDLAILA
+588 EQIPVHGYDDMAELA

>member
-1 MMKKRLVTVGLAAVA
+1 MKKRIVSVGLAVLA

-33 MSYYDET
+33 MSYYDEA
-40 SYEEG
+40 SYADGED
-45 ANYSTI
+45 YSTI
-51 DENLFYRN
+51 NENLFYRN

-73 NDEKDADYGSYYLY
+73 DDENDADYGTYYLY

-114 YRDLSTPQGKAVSV
+114 YRDLTTPEGKAVSV

-137 DGEADK
+137 DGDADK

-155 SNSYIPYIAQSDS
+155 SNSYIPYIAEGDS
-168 PAGPFELIDHI
+168 PAGPFTLVDHI
-179 DSYTA
+179 ESYTA

-190 KDIENIETNNS
+190 KDIENIETDNS

-208 TFDPLKMSQALE
+208 TFDPYQMSQAME
-220 KLGLADMDATSD
+220 NLGLGDMDATSD

-241 YVDSSTGDKYLY
+241 YVDSATGDKYLY
-253 FNTSVNSYIMGMK
+253 FNTSVNSYIMGIKMK
-266 MNSWTDPKYDTLTI
+266 SWTEPEYGTLTI
-280 ITKPGYSTPSAAEKD
+280 IAKPGYSTPSAAEKD

-306 AAWITEHGGKYYLT
+306 AAWITEHNGKYYLT

-335 AVADKPLGEFRKLT
+335 AVADSPLGEFRKLT
-349 EAEGG
+349 EKEGG

-360 SALRDDVSG
+360 AALRDDVSG
-369 TGHSSIINAGGQDYI
+369 TGHSSIINAGGQYYI
-384 IYHAHNSIAEGGSS
+384 VYHKHNSVSEGGSS

-436 FASEYKNI
+436 FASEYKN
-444 VAQAEVSATGIADGS
+444 VASEAEVSATSLSGDS
-459 SVSFLTDGLL
+459 SVSCLTDGLL
-469 SINRYA
+469 SVNRFA
-475 NYDMVETY
+475 NDDMVETY
-483 IKETEFS
+483 VKETCFTA
-490 GETTITL
+490 ETTITL
-497 KFDDYKTIRA
+497 TFDDYKTIRA
-507 LMVYNSKNMESAFY
+507 LMIYNSKNMESAFY
-521 DIERVEFDCRLEDGT
+521 NIERVEFDCRLEDGT
-536 FVTKYIDGL
+536 LATKYIDGL
-545 AYDIK
+545 VFDCD

-558 DVLRPASSAI
+558 DVIRPAASAI

-578 IRITITPATE
+578 IRITISPATE
-588 EQIPVHGFNDLAILA
+588 EQIPVHGYNDMAELA

>member
-1 MMKKRLVTVGLAAVA
+1 MKKRLVAIGLAIMTAI
-16 AVTLLAAG
+16 TLPIAG

-45 ANYSTI
+45 ADYSTI
-51 DENLFYRN
+51 NENLFYRN
-59 ERKVDVA
+59 DRKVDVA
-66 DPCVVYV
+66 DPCVVYIDDE
-73 NDEKDADYGSYYLY
+73 NDTDYGSYYLY

-137 DGEADK
+137 DGETDK

-168 PAGPFELIDHI
+168 PSGPFDLIDHI

-184 TDGTPL
+184 ADGTLL

-241 YVDSSTGDKYLY
+241 YVDSVTGDKYLY

-266 MNSWTDPKYDTLTI
+266 MNSWTEPEYGTLTI
-280 ITKPGYSTPSAAEKD
+280 ISKPGYSTPSAAEKD

-335 AVADKPLGEFRKLT
+335 AVADNPLGEFRKLT

-369 TGHSSIINAGGQDYI
+369 TGHSAIINAGGQDYI

-404 EIEWITVKD
+404 EIEWVAIED
-413 AQGNDLDVMYANGP
+413 ANGNELDAMYANGP
-427 TTSVQPLPE
+427 TTSVQPIPE

-444 VAQAEVSATGIADGS
+444 ADQAEVSATSLADGS
-459 SVSFLTDGLL
+459 SVSALTDDLL
-469 SINRYA
+469 TINRYA
-475 NYDMVETY
+475 NYDMVEKY
-483 IKETEFS
+483 VKETEFS
-490 GETTITL
+490 AETTITL

-507 LMVYNSKNMESAFY
+507 LMIYNSKNMESAFY

-536 FVTKYIDGL
+536 FATKYIDKL
-545 AYDIK
+545 AFDIM

-558 DVLRPASSAI
+558 DVLRPASSAV

-578 IRITITPATE
+578 IRITIKPATE
-588 EQIPVHGFNDLAILA
+588 EQIPVHGFNDLAVLA

>member
-1 MMKKRLVTVGLAAVA
+1 MKKRLVAIGLAIMTAI
-16 AVTLLAAG
+16 TLPIAG

-45 ANYSTI
+45 ADYSTI
-51 DENLFYRN
+51 NENLFYRN
-59 ERKVDVA
+59 DRKVDVA
-66 DPCVVYV
+66 DPCVVYIDDE
-73 NDEKDADYGSYYLY
+73 NDTDYGSYYLY

-137 DGEADK
+137 DGETDK

-168 PAGPFELIDHI
+168 PSGPFDLIDHI

-184 TDGTPL
+184 ADGTLL

-241 YVDSSTGDKYLY
+241 YVDSVTGDKYLY
-253 FNTSVNSYIMGMK
+253 FNTSVNSYIMGIK
-266 MNSWTDPKYDTLTI
+266 MNSWTEPDYDTLTI
-280 ITKPGYSTPSAAEKD
+280 IAKPGYSTPSAAEKD

-306 AAWITEHGGKYYLT
+306 AAWITEHGGRYYLT

-335 AVADKPLGEFRKLT
+335 AVADNPLGEFRKLT

-369 TGHSSIINAGGQDYI
+369 TGHSAIINAGGQDYI

-404 EIEWITVKD
+404 EIEWVAIED
-413 AQGNDLDVMYANGP
+413 ANGNELDAMYANGP
-427 TTSVQPLPE
+427 TTSVQPIPE

-444 VAQAEVSATGIADGS
+444 ADQAEVSATSLADGS
-459 SVSFLTDGLL
+459 SVSALTDDLL
-469 SINRYA
+469 TINRYA
-475 NYDMVETY
+475 NYDMVEKY
-483 IKETEFS
+483 VKETEFS
-490 GETTITL
+490 AETTITL

-507 LMVYNSKNMESAFY
+507 LMIYNSKNMESAFY

-536 FVTKYIDGL
+536 FATKYIDKL
-545 AYDIK
+545 AFDIM

-558 DVLRPASSAI
+558 DVLRPASSAV

-578 IRITITPATE
+578 IRITIKPATE
-588 EQIPVHGFNDLAILA
+588 EQIPVHGFNDLAVLA

>member
-1 MMKKRLVTVGLAAVA
+1 MKKRIVSVGLAVLA

-33 MSYYDET
+33 MSYYDEA
-40 SYEEG
+40 SYADGED
-45 ANYSTI
+45 YSTI
-51 DENLFYRN
+51 NENLFYRN

-73 NDEKDADYGSYYLY
+73 DDENDADYGTYYLY

-114 YRDLSTPQGKAVSV
+114 YRDLTTPEGKAVSI

-137 DGEADK
+137 DGDADK

-155 SNSYIPYIAQSDS
+155 SNSYIPYIAEGDS
-168 PAGPFELIDHI
+168 PAGPFTLVDHI

-190 KDIENIETNNS
+190 KDIENIETDNS

-208 TFDPLKMSQALE
+208 TFDPYQMSQAME
-220 KLGLADMDATSD
+220 NLGLGDMDATSD

-241 YVDSSTGDKYLY
+241 YVDSATGDKYLY
-253 FNTSVNSYIMGMK
+253 FNTSVNSYIMGIK
-266 MNSWTDPKYDTLTI
+266 MNSWTEPDYSTLTI
-280 ITKPGYSTPSAAEKD
+280 IAKPGYSTPSAAEKD

-306 AAWITEHGGKYYLT
+306 AAWITEHNGKYYLT

-335 AVADKPLGEFRKLT
+335 AVADSPLGEFRKLT
-349 EAEGG
+349 EKEGG

-360 SALRDDVSG
+360 AALRDDVSG
-369 TGHSSIINAGGQDYI
+369 TGHSSIINAGGQYYI
-384 IYHAHNSIAEGGSS
+384 VYHKHNSVSEGGSS

-436 FASEYKNI
+436 FASEYKN
-444 VAQAEVSATGIADGS
+444 VAPEAEVSATSLADDS
-459 SVSFLTDGLL
+459 SVSCLTDGLL
-469 SINRYA
+469 SVNRFA
-475 NYDMVETY
+475 NDDMVETY
-483 IKETEFS
+483 VKETCFTA
-490 GETTITL
+490 ETTITL
-497 KFDDYKTIRA
+497 TFDDYKTIRA
-507 LMVYNSKNMESAFY
+507 LMIYNSKNMESAFY
-521 DIERVEFDCRLEDGT
+521 NIERVEFDCRLEDGT
-536 FVTKYIDGL
+536 LATKYIDGL
-545 AYDIK
+545 VFDWD

-558 DVLRPASSAI
+558 DVIRPAASAI
-568 AEFDEIECNE
+568 AEFDEIECIE
-578 IRITITPATE
+578 IRITISPATE
-588 EQIPVHGFNDLAILA
+588 EQIPVHGYNDMAELA

>member
-1 MMKKRLVTVGLAAVA
+1 MKKRIVSVGLAVLA

-33 MSYYDET
+33 MSYYDEA
-40 SYEEG
+40 SYADGED
-45 ANYSTI
+45 YSTI
-51 DENLFYRN
+51 NENLFYRN

-73 NDEKDADYGSYYLY
+73 DDENDADYGTYYLY

-114 YRDLSTPQGKAVSV
+114 YRDLTTPEGKAVSI

-137 DGEADK
+137 DGDADK

-155 SNSYIPYIAQSDS
+155 SNSYIPYIAEGDS
-168 PAGPFELIDHI
+168 PAGPFTLVDHI

-190 KDIENIETNNS
+190 KDIENIETDNS

-208 TFDPLKMSQALE
+208 TFDPYQMSQAME
-220 KLGLADMDATSD
+220 NLGLGDMDATSD

-241 YVDSSTGDKYLY
+241 YVDSATGDKYLY
-253 FNTSVNSYIMGMK
+253 FNTSVNSYIMGIK
-266 MNSWTDPKYDTLTI
+266 MNSWTEPDYSTLTI
-280 ITKPGYSTPSAAEKD
+280 IAKPGYSTPSAAEKD

-306 AAWITEHGGKYYLT
+306 AAWITEHNGKYYLT

-335 AVADKPLGEFRKLT
+335 AVADSPLGEFRKLT
-349 EAEGG
+349 EEEGG

-360 SALRDDVSG
+360 AALRDDVSG
-369 TGHSSIINAGGQDYI
+369 TGHSSILNAGGQYYI
-384 IYHAHNSIAEGGSS
+384 VYHKHNSVSEGGSS

-436 FASEYKNI
+436 FASEYKN
-444 VAQAEVSATGIADGS
+444 VASEAEVSATSLADDS
-459 SVSFLTDGLL
+459 SVSCLTDGLL
-469 SINRYA
+469 SVNRFA
-475 NYDMVETY
+475 NDDMVETY
-483 IKETEFS
+483 VKETCFTA
-490 GETTITL
+490 ETTITL
-497 KFDDYKTIRA
+497 TFDDYKTIRA
-507 LMVYNSKNMESAFY
+507 LMIYNSKNMESAFY
-521 DIERVEFDCRLEDGT
+521 NIERVEFDCRLEDGT
-536 FVTKYIDGL
+536 LATKYIDGL
-545 AYDIK
+545 VFDWD

-558 DVLRPASSAI
+558 DVIRPAASAI
-568 AEFDEIECNE
+568 AEFDEIECIE
-578 IRITITPATE
+578 IRITISPATE
-588 EQIPVHGFNDLAILA
+588 EQIPVHGYDDMAELA

>member
-1 MMKKRLVTVGLAAVA
+1 MKKRIVSVGLAVLA

-33 MSYYDET
+33 MSYYDEA
-40 SYEEG
+40 SYADGED
-45 ANYSTI
+45 YSTI
-51 DENLFYRN
+51 NENLFYRN

-73 NDEKDADYGSYYLY
+73 DDENDADYGTYYLY

-101 DLVNWEGVGYALL
+101 DLVNWEGVDYALL
-114 YRDLSTPQGKAVSV
+114 YRDLTTPEGKAVSI

-137 DGEADK
+137 DGDADK

-155 SNSYIPYIAQSDS
+155 SNSYIPYIAEGDS
-168 PAGPFELIDHI
+168 PAGPFTLVDHI

-190 KDIENIETNNS
+190 KDIENIETDNS

-208 TFDPLKMSQALE
+208 TFDPYQMSQAME
-220 KLGLADMDATSD
+220 NLGLGDMDATSD

-241 YVDSSTGDKYLY
+241 YVDSATGDKYLY
-253 FNTSVNSYIMGMK
+253 FNTSVNSYIMGIKMK
-266 MNSWTDPKYDTLTI
+266 SWTEPEYGTLTI
-280 ITKPGYSTPSAAEKD
+280 IAKPGYSTPSAAEKD

-306 AAWITEHGGKYYLT
+306 AAWITEHNGKYYLT

-335 AVADKPLGEFRKLT
+335 AVADSPLGEFRKLT
-349 EAEGG
+349 EEEGG

-360 SALRDDVSG
+360 AALRDDVSG
-369 TGHSSIINAGGQDYI
+369 TGHSSIINAGGQYYI
-384 IYHAHNSIAEGGSS
+384 VYHKHNSVSEGGSS

-436 FASEYKNI
+436 FASEYKN
-444 VAQAEVSATGIADGS
+444 VAPEAEVSATSLSGDS
-459 SVSFLTDGLL
+459 SVSCLTDGLL
-469 SINRYA
+469 SVNRYA
-475 NYDMVETY
+475 NNDMVETY
-483 IKETEFS
+483 VKETCFTA
-490 GETTITL
+490 ETTITL
-497 KFDDYKTIRA
+497 TFDDYKTIRA
-507 LMVYNSKNMESAFY
+507 LMIYNSKNMESAFY
-521 DIERVEFDCRLEDGT
+521 NIERVEFDCRLEDGT
-536 FVTKYIDGL
+536 LATKYIDGL
-545 AYDIK
+545 VFDWD

-558 DVLRPASSAI
+558 DVIRPAASAI
-568 AEFDEIECNE
+568 AEFDEIECIE
-578 IRITITPATE
+578 IRITISPATE
-588 EQIPVHGFNDLAILA
+588 EQIPVHGYNDMAELA

>member
-1 MMKKRLVTVGLAAVA
+1 MKKRIVSVGLAVLA

-33 MSYYDET
+33 MSYYDEA
-40 SYEEG
+40 SYADGED
-45 ANYSTI
+45 YSTI
-51 DENLFYRN
+51 NENLFYRN

-73 NDEKDADYGSYYLY
+73 DDENDADYGTYYLY

-114 YRDLSTPQGKAVSV
+114 YRDLTTPEGKAVSV

-137 DGEADK
+137 DGDADK

-155 SNSYIPYIAQSDS
+155 SNSYIPYIAEGDS
-168 PAGPFELIDHI
+168 PAGPFTLVDHI

-190 KDIENIETNNS
+190 KDIENIETDNS

-208 TFDPLKMSQALE
+208 TFDPLKMSQAME
-220 KLGLADMDATSD
+220 KLGLGDMDATSD

-241 YVDSSTGDKYLY
+241 YVDSATGDKYLY
-253 FNTSVNSYIMGMK
+253 FNTSVNSYIMGIK
-266 MNSWTDPKYDTLTI
+266 MNSWTEPDYSTLTI
-280 ITKPGYSTPSAAEKD
+280 IAKPGYSTPSAAEKD

-306 AAWITEHGGKYYLT
+306 AAWITEHNGKYYLT

-335 AVADKPLGEFRKLT
+335 AVADSPLGEFRKLT
-349 EAEGG
+349 EEEEGG

-360 SALRDDVSG
+360 AALRDDVSG
-369 TGHSSIINAGGQDYI
+369 TGHSSIINAGGQYYI
-384 IYHAHNSIAEGGSS
+384 VYHKHNSVSEGGSS

-436 FASEYKNI
+436 FASEYKN
-444 VAQAEVSATGIADGS
+444 VAPEAEVSATSLADDS

-469 SINRYA
+469 SVNRYA

-483 IKETEFS
+483 VKETCFTA
-490 GETTITL
+490 ETTITL
-497 KFDDYKTIRA
+497 TFDDYKTIRA
-507 LMVYNSKNMESAFY
+507 LMIYNSKNMESAFY
-521 DIERVEFDCRLEDGT
+521 NIERVEFDCRLEDGT
-536 FVTKYIDGL
+536 LATKYIDGL
-545 AYDIK
+545 VFDWD

-558 DVLRPASSAI
+558 DVIRPAASAI

-578 IRITITPATE
+578 IRITISPATE
-588 EQIPVHGFNDLAILA
+588 EQIPVHGYDDMAELA

>member
-1 MMKKRLVTVGLAAVA
+1 MKKRLVAIGLAMMTAI
-16 AVTLLAAG
+16 TLPIAG
-24 CGEGKNYIK
+24 CGEGKNYIE

-45 ANYSTI
+45 ADYSTI
-51 DENLFYRN
+51 NENLFYRN
-59 ERKVDVA
+59 DRKVDVA
-66 DPCVVYV
+66 DPCVVYIDDE
-73 NDEKDADYGSYYLY
+73 NDTDYGSYYLY

-137 DGEADK
+137 DGETDK

-168 PAGPFELIDHI
+168 PSGPFDLIDHI

-184 TDGTPL
+184 ADGTLL

-241 YVDSSTGDKYLY
+241 YVDSVTGDKYLY
-253 FNTSVNSYIMGMK
+253 FNTSVNSYIMGIK
-266 MNSWTDPKYDTLTI
+266 MNSWTEPDYDTLTI
-280 ITKPGYSTPSAAEKD
+280 IAKPGYSTPFAAEKD

-306 AAWITEHGGKYYLT
+306 AAWITEHGGRYYLT

-335 AVADKPLGEFRKLT
+335 AVADNPLGEFRKLT

-369 TGHSSIINAGGQDYI
+369 TGHSAIINAGGQDYI

-404 EIEWITVKD
+404 EIEWVAIED
-413 AQGNDLDVMYANGP
+413 ANGNELDAMYANGP
-427 TTSVQPLPE
+427 TTSVQPIPE

-444 VAQAEVSATGIADGS
+444 ADQAEVSATSLADGS
-459 SVSFLTDGLL
+459 SVSALTDDLL
-469 SINRYA
+469 TINRYA
-475 NYDMVETY
+475 NYDMVEKY
-483 IKETEFS
+483 VKETEFS
-490 GETTITL
+490 AETTITL

-507 LMVYNSKNMESAFY
+507 LMIYNSKNMESAFY

-536 FVTKYIDGL
+536 FATKYIDKL
-545 AYDIK
+545 AFDIM

-558 DVLRPASSAI
+558 DVLRPASSAV

-578 IRITITPATE
+578 IRITIKPATE
-588 EQIPVHGFNDLAILA
+588 EQIPVHGFNDLAVLA

>member
-1 MMKKRLVTVGLAAVA
+1 MKKRLVAIGLAIMTAI
-16 AVTLLAAG
+16 TLPITG
-24 CGEGKNYIK
+24 CGEGKNYIE

-45 ANYSTI
+45 ADYSTI
-51 DENLFYRN
+51 NENLFYRN
-59 ERKVDVA
+59 DRKVDVA
-66 DPCVVYV
+66 DPCVVYIDDE
-73 NDEKDADYGSYYLY
+73 NDTDYGSYYLY

-114 YRDLSTPQGKAVSV
+114 YRDLSTPQGRAVSV

-137 DGEADK
+137 DGETDK

-168 PAGPFELIDHI
+168 PSGPFDLIDHI

-184 TDGTPL
+184 ADGTLL

-241 YVDSSTGDKYLY
+241 YVDSVTGDKYLY
-253 FNTSVNSYIMGMK
+253 FNTSVNSYIMGIK
-266 MNSWTDPKYDTLTI
+266 MNSWTEPDYDTLTI
-280 ITKPGYSTPSAAEKD
+280 IAKPGYSTPSAAEKD

-306 AAWITEHGGKYYLT
+306 AAWITEHGGRYYLT

-335 AVADKPLGEFRKLT
+335 AVADNPLGEFRKLT

-369 TGHSSIINAGGQDYI
+369 TGHSAIINAGGQDYI

-404 EIEWITVKD
+404 EIEWVAIED
-413 AQGNDLDVMYANGP
+413 ANGNELDAMYANGP
-427 TTSVQPLPE
+427 TTSVQPIPE

-444 VAQAEVSATGIADGS
+444 ADQAEVSATSLADGS
-459 SVSFLTDGLL
+459 SVSALTDDLL
-469 SINRYA
+469 TINRYA
-475 NYDMVETY
+475 NYDMVEKY
-483 IKETEFS
+483 VKETEFS
-490 GETTITL
+490 AETTITL

-507 LMVYNSKNMESAFY
+507 LMIYNSKNMESAFY
-521 DIERVEFDCRLEDGT
+521 NIERVEFDCRLEDGT
-536 FVTKYIDGL
+536 FATKYIDKL
-545 AYDIK
+545 AFDIM

-558 DVLRPASSAI
+558 DVLRPASSAV

-578 IRITITPATE
+578 IRITIKPATE
-588 EQIPVHGFNDLAILA
+588 EQIPVHGFNDLAVLA

>member
-1 MMKKRLVTVGLAAVA
+1 MKKRIVSVGLAVLA

-24 CGEGKNYIK
+24 WGEGKNYIK
-33 MSYYDET
+33 MAYYDEE
-40 SYEEG
+40 SYADGED
-45 ANYSTI
+45 YSTI
-51 DENLFYRN
+51 NENLFYRN

-73 NDEKDADYGSYYLY
+73 GDENDADYGTYYLY

-114 YRDLSTPQGKAVSV
+114 YRDLTTPEGKAVSI

-137 DGEADK
+137 DGDADK

-155 SNSYIPYIAQSDS
+155 SNSYIPYIAEGDS
-168 PAGPFELIDHI
+168 PAGPFTLVDHI

-190 KDIENIETNNS
+190 KDIENIETDNS

-208 TFDPLKMSQALE
+208 TFDPYQMSQAME
-220 KLGLADMDATSD
+220 NLGLGDMDATSD

-241 YVDSSTGDKYLY
+241 YVDSATGDKYLY
-253 FNTSVNSYIMGMK
+253 FNTSVNSYIMGIK
-266 MNSWTDPKYDTLTI
+266 MNSWAEPDYSTLTI
-280 ITKPGYSTPSAAEKD
+280 IAKPGYSTPSAAEKD

-306 AAWITEHGGKYYLT
+306 AAWITEHNGKYYLT

-335 AVADKPLGEFRKLT
+335 AVADSPLGEFRKLT
-349 EAEGG
+349 EKEGG

-360 SALRDDVSG
+360 AALRDDVSG
-369 TGHSSIINAGGQDYI
+369 TGHSSIINAGGQYYI
-384 IYHAHNSIAEGGSS
+384 VYHKHNSISEGGSS

-436 FASEYKNI
+436 FASEYKN
-444 VAQAEVSATGIADGS
+444 VASEAEVSATSLADDS
-459 SVSFLTDGLL
+459 SVSCLTDGLL
-469 SINRYA
+469 SVNRFA
-475 NYDMVETY
+475 NNDMVETY
-483 IKETEFS
+483 VKETCFTA
-490 GETTITL
+490 ETTITL
-497 KFDDYKTIRA
+497 TFDDYKTIRA
-507 LMVYNSKNMESAFY
+507 LMIYNSKNMESAFY
-521 DIERVEFDCRLEDGT
+521 NIERVEFDCRLEDGT
-536 FVTKYIDGL
+536 LATKYIDGL
-545 AYDIK
+545 VFDWD

-558 DVLRPASSAI
+558 DVIRPAASAI
-568 AEFDEIECNE
+568 AEFDEIECIE
-578 IRITITPATE
+578 IRITISPATE
-588 EQIPVHGFNDLAILA
+588 EQIPVHGYNDMAELA

>member
-1 MMKKRLVTVGLAAVA
+1 MKKRIVSVGLAVLA

-33 MSYYDET
+33 MSYYDEA
-40 SYEEG
+40 SYADGED
-45 ANYSTI
+45 YSTI
-51 DENLFYRN
+51 NENLFYRN

-73 NDEKDADYGSYYLY
+73 GDENDADYGTYYLY

-114 YRDLSTPQGKAVSV
+114 YRDLTTPEGKAVSI

-137 DGEADK
+137 DGDADK

-155 SNSYIPYIAQSDS
+155 SNSYIPYIAEGDS
-168 PAGPFELIDHI
+168 PAGPFTLVDHI

-190 KDIENIETNNS
+190 KDIENIETDNS

-208 TFDPLKMSQALE
+208 TFDPYQMSQAME
-220 KLGLADMDATSD
+220 NLGLGDMDATSD
-232 VLRAIDFHP
+232 VLRAIGFRP
-241 YVDSSTGDKYLY
+241 YVDSATGDKYLY
-253 FNTSVNSYIMGMK
+253 FNTSVNSYIMGIK
-266 MNSWTDPKYDTLTI
+266 MNSWAEPDYSTLTI
-280 ITKPGYSTPSAAEKD
+280 IAKPGYSTPSAAEKD
-295 VPNEMNTSVNE
+295 VPTEMNTSVNE
-306 AAWITEHGGKYYLT
+306 AAWITEHNGKYYLT

-335 AVADKPLGEFRKLT
+335 AVADSPLGEFRKLT
-349 EAEGG
+349 EEEGG

-360 SALRDDVSG
+360 AALRDDVSG
-369 TGHSSIINAGGQDYI
+369 TGHSSIINAGGQYYI
-384 IYHAHNSIAEGGSS
+384 VYHKHNSVSEGGSS
-398 RHVAVD
+398 RHVAMD

-436 FASEYKNI
+436 FASEYKN
-444 VAQAEVSATGIADGS
+444 VASEAEVSATSLADDS
-459 SVSFLTDGLL
+459 SVSCLTDGLL
-469 SINRYA
+469 SVNRYA

-483 IKETEFS
+483 VKETCFTA
-490 GETTITL
+490 ETTITL
-497 KFDDYKTIRA
+497 TFDDYKTIRA
-507 LMVYNSKNMESAFY
+507 LMIYNSKNMESAFY
-521 DIERVEFDCRLEDGT
+521 NIERVEFDCRLEDGT
-536 FVTKYIDGL
+536 LATKYIDGL
-545 AYDIK
+545 VFDWD

-558 DVLRPASSAI
+558 DVIRPAASAI
-568 AEFDEIECNE
+568 AEFDEIECIE
-578 IRITITPATE
+578 IRITISPATE
-588 EQIPVHGFNDLAILA
+588 EQIPVHGYNDMAELA

>member
-1 MMKKRLVTVGLAAVA
+1 MKKRIVSVGLAVLA

-33 MSYYDET
+33 MSYYDEA
-40 SYEEG
+40 SYADGED
-45 ANYSTI
+45 YSTI
-51 DENLFYRN
+51 NENLFYRN

-73 NDEKDADYGSYYLY
+73 DDENDADYGTYYLY

-114 YRDLSTPQGKAVSV
+114 YRDLTTPEGKAVSI

-137 DGEADK
+137 DGDADK

-155 SNSYIPYIAQSDS
+155 SNSYIPYIAEGDS
-168 PAGPFELIDHI
+168 PAGPFTLVDHI

-190 KDIENIETNNS
+190 KDIENIETDNS

-208 TFDPLKMSQALE
+208 TFDPYQMSQAME
-220 KLGLADMDATSD
+220 NLGLGDMDATSD

-241 YVDSSTGDKYLY
+241 YVDSATGDKYLY
-253 FNTSVNSYIMGMK
+253 FNTSVNSYIMGIK
-266 MNSWTDPKYDTLTI
+266 MNSWTEPDYSTLTI
-280 ITKPGYSTPSAAEKD
+280 IAKPGYSTPSAAEKD

-306 AAWITEHGGKYYLT
+306 AAWITEHNGKYYLT

-335 AVADKPLGEFRKLT
+335 AVADSPLGEFRKLT
-349 EAEGG
+349 EEEGG

-360 SALRDDVSG
+360 AALRDDVSG
-369 TGHSSIINAGGQDYI
+369 TGHSSIINAGGQYYI
-384 IYHAHNSIAEGGSS
+384 VYHKHNSVSEGGSS

-436 FASEYKNI
+436 FASEYKN
-444 VAQAEVSATGIADGS
+444 VASEAEVSATSLSGDS
-459 SVSFLTDGLL
+459 SVSCLTDGLL
-469 SINRYA
+469 SVNRFA
-475 NYDMVETY
+475 NDDMVETY
-483 IKETEFS
+483 VKETCFTA
-490 GETTITL
+490 ETTITL
-497 KFDDYKTIRA
+497 TFDDYKTIRA
-507 LMVYNSKNMESAFY
+507 LMIYNSKNMESAFY
-521 DIERVEFDCRLEDGT
+521 NIERVEFDCRLEDGT
-536 FVTKYIDGL
+536 LATKYIDGL
-545 AYDIK
+545 VFDWD

-558 DVLRPASSAI
+558 DVIRPAASAI
-568 AEFDEIECNE
+568 AEFDEIECIE
-578 IRITITPATE
+578 IRITISPATE
-588 EQIPVHGFNDLAILA
+588 EQIPVHGYNDMAELA

>member
-1 MMKKRLVTVGLAAVA
+1 MKKRIVSVGLAVLA

-33 MSYYDET
+33 MSYYDEA
-40 SYEEG
+40 SYADGEDC
-45 ANYSTI
+45 STI
-51 DENLFYRN
+51 NENLFYRN

-73 NDEKDADYGSYYLY
+73 DDENDADYGTYYLY

-114 YRDLSTPQGKAVSV
+114 YRDLTTPEGKAVSI

-137 DGEADK
+137 DGDADK

-155 SNSYIPYIAQSDS
+155 SNSYIPYIAEGDS
-168 PAGPFELIDHI
+168 PAGPFTLVDHI

-190 KDIENIETNNS
+190 KDIENIETDNS

-208 TFDPLKMSQALE
+208 TFDPYQMSQAME
-220 KLGLADMDATSD
+220 NLGLGDMDATSD

-241 YVDSSTGDKYLY
+241 YVDSATGDKYLY
-253 FNTSVNSYIMGMK
+253 FNTSVNSYIMGIK
-266 MNSWTDPKYDTLTI
+266 MNSWAEPDYSTLTI
-280 ITKPGYSTPSAAEKD
+280 IAKPGYSTPSAAEKD

-306 AAWITEHGGKYYLT
+306 AAWITEHNGKYYLT

-335 AVADKPLGEFRKLT
+335 AVADSPLGEFRKLT
-349 EAEGG
+349 EKEGG

-360 SALRDDVSG
+360 AALRDDVSG
-369 TGHSSIINAGGQDYI
+369 TGHSSIINAGGQYYI
-384 IYHAHNSIAEGGSS
+384 VYHKHNSVSEGGSS

-436 FASEYKNI
+436 FASEYKN
-444 VAQAEVSATGIADGS
+444 VASEAEVSATSLADDS
-459 SVSFLTDGLL
+459 SVSCLTDGLL
-469 SINRYA
+469 SVNRFA
-475 NYDMVETY
+475 NDDMVETY
-483 IKETEFS
+483 VKETCFTA
-490 GETTITL
+490 ETTITL
-497 KFDDYKTIRA
+497 TFDDYKTIRA
-507 LMVYNSKNMESAFY
+507 LMIYNSKNMESAFY
-521 DIERVEFDCRLEDGT
+521 NIERVEFDCRLEDGT
-536 FVTKYIDGL
+536 LATKYIDGL
-545 AYDIK
+545 VFDWD

-558 DVLRPASSAI
+558 DVIRPAASAI
-568 AEFDEIECNE
+568 AEFDEIECIE
-578 IRITITPATE
+578 IRITISPATE
-588 EQIPVHGFNDLAILA
+588 EQIPVHGYNDMAELA

>member
-1 MMKKRLVTVGLAAVA
+1 MKKRIVSVGLAVLA

-33 MSYYDET
+33 MSYYDEA
-40 SYEEG
+40 SYADG
-45 ANYSTI
+45 KDYSTI
-51 DENLFYRN
+51 NENLFYRN

-73 NDEKDADYGSYYLY
+73 DDENDADYGTYYLY

-114 YRDLSTPQGKAVSV
+114 YRDLTTPEGKAVSI

-137 DGEADK
+137 DGDADK

-155 SNSYIPYIAQSDS
+155 SNSYIPYIAEGDS
-168 PAGPFELIDHI
+168 PAGPFTLVDHI
-179 DSYTA
+179 ESYTA

-190 KDIENIETNNS
+190 KDIENIETDNS

-208 TFDPLKMSQALE
+208 TFDPYQMSQAME
-220 KLGLADMDATSD
+220 NLGLGDMDATSD

-241 YVDSSTGDKYLY
+241 YVDSATGDKYLY
-253 FNTSVNSYIMGMK
+253 FNTSVNSYIMGIKMK
-266 MNSWTDPKYDTLTI
+266 SWTEPDYSTLTI
-280 ITKPGYSTPSAAEKD
+280 IAKPGYSTPSAAEKD

-306 AAWITEHGGKYYLT
+306 AAWMTEHNGKYYLT

-335 AVADKPLGEFRKLT
+335 AVADSPLGEFRKLT
-349 EAEGG
+349 EKEGG

-360 SALRDDVSG
+360 AALRDDVSG
-369 TGHSSIINAGGQDYI
+369 TGHSSIINAGGQYYI
-384 IYHAHNSIAEGGSS
+384 VYHKHNSVSEGGSS

-436 FASEYKNI
+436 FASEYKN
-444 VAQAEVSATGIADGS
+444 VASEAEVSATSLADDS
-459 SVSFLTDGLL
+459 SVSCLTDGLL
-469 SINRYA
+469 SVNRFA
-475 NYDMVETY
+475 NNDMVETY
-483 IKETEFS
+483 VKETCFTA
-490 GETTITL
+490 ETTITL
-497 KFDDYKTIRA
+497 TFDDYKTIRA
-507 LMVYNSKNMESAFY
+507 LMIYNSKNMESAFY
-521 DIERVEFDCRLEDGT
+521 NIERVEFDCRLEDGT
-536 FVTKYIDGL
+536 LATKYIDGL
-545 AYDIK
+545 VFDWD

-558 DVLRPASSAI
+558 DVIRPAASAI
-568 AEFDEIECNE
+568 AEFDEIECIE
-578 IRITITPATE
+578 IRITISPATE
-588 EQIPVHGFNDLAILA
+588 EQIPVHGYNDMAELA

>member
-1 MMKKRLVTVGLAAVA
+1 MKKRLVAIGLAIMTAI
-16 AVTLLAAG
+16 TLPITG
-24 CGEGKNYIK
+24 CGEGKNYIE

-45 ANYSTI
+45 ADYSTI
-51 DENLFYRN
+51 NENLFYRN
-59 ERKVDVA
+59 DRKVDVA
-66 DPCVVYV
+66 DPCVVYIDDE
-73 NDEKDADYGSYYLY
+73 NDTDYGSYYLY

-114 YRDLSTPQGKAVSV
+114 YRDLSTPQGRAVSV

-137 DGEADK
+137 DGETDK

-168 PAGPFELIDHI
+168 PSGPFDLIDHI

-184 TDGTPL
+184 ADGTLL

-241 YVDSSTGDKYLY
+241 YVDSVTGDKYLY
-253 FNTSVNSYIMGMK
+253 FNTSVNSYIMGIK
-266 MNSWTDPKYDTLTI
+266 MNSWTEPDYDTLTI
-280 ITKPGYSTPSAAEKD
+280 IAKPGYSTPSAAEKD

-306 AAWITEHGGKYYLT
+306 AAWITEHGGRYYLT

-335 AVADKPLGEFRKLT
+335 AVADNPLGEFRKLT

-369 TGHSSIINAGGQDYI
+369 TGHSAIINAGGQDYI

-404 EIEWITVKD
+404 EIEWVAIED
-413 AQGNDLDVMYANGP
+413 ANGNELDAMYANGP
-427 TTSVQPLPE
+427 TTSVQPIPE

-444 VAQAEVSATGIADGS
+444 ADQAEVSATSLADGS
-459 SVSFLTDGLL
+459 SVSALTDDLL
-469 SINRYA
+469 TINRYA
-475 NYDMVETY
+475 NYDMVEKY
-483 IKETEFS
+483 VKETEFS
-490 GETTITL
+490 DETTITL

-507 LMVYNSKNMESAFY
+507 LMIYNSKNMESAFY

-536 FVTKYIDGL
+536 FATKYIDKL
-545 AYDIK
+545 AFDIM

-558 DVLRPASSAI
+558 DVLRPASSAV

-578 IRITITPATE
+578 IRITIKPATE
-588 EQIPVHGFNDLAILA
+588 EQIPVHGFNDLAVLA

>member
-1 MMKKRLVTVGLAAVA
+1 MKKRIVSVGLAVLA

-33 MSYYDET
+33 MSYYDEA
-40 SYEEG
+40 SYADGED
-45 ANYSTI
+45 YSTI
-51 DENLFYRN
+51 NENLFYRN

-73 NDEKDADYGSYYLY
+73 GDENDADYGTYYLY

-114 YRDLSTPQGKAVSV
+114 YRDLTTPEGKAVSI

-137 DGEADK
+137 DGDADK

-155 SNSYIPYIAQSDS
+155 SNSYIPYIAEGDS
-168 PAGPFELIDHI
+168 PAGPFTLVDHI

-208 TFDPLKMSQALE
+208 TFDPYQMSQAME
-220 KLGLADMDATSD
+220 NLGLGDMDATSD

-241 YVDSSTGDKYLY
+241 YVDSATGDKYLY
-253 FNTSVNSYIMGMK
+253 FNTSVNSYIMGIK
-266 MNSWTDPKYDTLTI
+266 MNSWAEPDYSTLTI
-280 ITKPGYSTPSAAEKD
+280 IAKPGYSTPSAAEKD

-306 AAWITEHGGKYYLT
+306 AAWITEHNGKYYLT

-335 AVADKPLGEFRKLT
+335 AVADSPLGEFRKLT
-349 EAEGG
+349 EEEGG

-360 SALRDDVSG
+360 AALRDDVSG
-369 TGHSSIINAGGQDYI
+369 TGHSSIINAGGQYYI
-384 IYHAHNSIAEGGSS
+384 VYHKHNSVSEGGSS

-436 FASEYKNI
+436 FASEYKN
-444 VAQAEVSATGIADGS
+444 VASEAEVSATSLADDS
-459 SVSFLTDGLL
+459 SVSCLTDGLL
-469 SINRYA
+469 SVNRFA
-475 NYDMVETY
+475 NDDMVETY
-483 IKETEFS
+483 VKETCFTA
-490 GETTITL
+490 ETTITL
-497 KFDDYKTIRA
+497 TFDDYKTIRA
-507 LMVYNSKNMESAFY
+507 LMIYNSKNMESAFY
-521 DIERVEFDCRLEDGT
+521 NIERVEFDCRLEDGT
-536 FVTKYIDGL
+536 LATKYIDGL
-545 AYDIK
+545 VFDWD

-558 DVLRPASSAI
+558 DVIRPAASAI
-568 AEFDEIECNE
+568 AEFDEIECIE
-578 IRITITPATE
+578 IRITISPATE
-588 EQIPVHGFNDLAILA
+588 EQIPVHGYNDMAELA